1 MSYGSGTIEGNTFT
15 NTVQPIRGP
24 YDNSRGGRFVIRSNV
39 FTTTGNREAC
49 TGVTIDGTYQLIFEG
64 NTMRCFRGL
73 RLGGSTQAI
82 IRDNVFDGNPRQGML
97 IEDSAVVSLSGNTIT
112 NNGQS
117 PGSEPAGGVVVRE
130 TLRPIL
136 AVAPSPSAD
145 NR

>member
-1 MSYGSGTIEGNTFT
+1 MH
-15 NTVQPIRGP
+15 
-24 YDNSRGGRFVIRSNV
+24 
-39 FTTTGNREAC
+39 
-49 TGVTIDGTYQLIFEG
+49 
-64 NTMRCFRGL
+64 CFRGL

-82 IRDNVFDGNPRQGML
+82 VRDNVFDGNPRQGML
-97 IEDSAVVSLSGNTIT
+97 IGDSAVVSLSGNTIT